1 MREEEGDRARMVEG
15 RGKQGERL
23 KGRIRL
29 SSCKCTKY
37 RMNETSF
44 SLQSSSRVGSNW
56 SNKHHICQFSVLQP
70 SHSVM
75 NKILTRREIE
85 LTRKN
90 PASVIVILHLT
101 QYSFPPTKLARSGS
115 RYRISE
121 EKVVILI
128 IGKLDLCK
136 DFEGGAEVRHRA
148 VQN

>member
-1 MREEEGDRARMVEG
+1 MREERRRRETG
-15 RGKQGERL
+15 RETKR
-23 KGRIRL
+23 RIRL
-29 SSCKCTKY
+29 SSYKYTKY
-37 RMNETSF
+37 CMKETSF
-44 SLQSSSRVGSNW
+44 SLRSSRVGSNW

-136 DFEGGAEVRHRA
+136 DFEGGAEVRHRG